1 MSLTKGD
8 RVHPRTDVE
17 RVSPFRFTLGNAL
30 FVILV
35 IALILSIVSRAVRTA
50 RSEEWSGVGLILTIF
65 AIVLVPI
72 LLLCVAVGSSRSAQ
86 AVERDAIGYVFKTLL
101 LILLLATW
109 MVINLC

>member
-1 MSLTKGD
+1 MHD
-8 RVHPRTDVE
+8 E
-17 RVSPFRFTLGNAL
+17 RVSFARFTISSAF

-65 AIVLVPI
+65 AIVLAPI
-72 LLLCVAVGSSRSAQ
+72 LLLCVAVGFSRTAQ
-86 AVERDAIGYVFKTLL
+86 PVERDAIGYVFKTLL

-109 MVINLC
+109 MVINLA